1 MNIGILDQTCQG
13 WSAGASY
20 TRMMLAS
27 LELVLS
33 EAPGDIVFLTQSEG
47 IEPPVGIKKQVLP
60 ESATPADW
68 QACFSEYQ
76 IAVTLPVRDHRIYD
90 IPGAKVGWIPDFQH
104 FQLPDLF
111 TEDDCAARTE
121 LLGAVA
127 ALSDRVI
134 VSSETAR
141 LDLQRFLP
149 DQASKGCVARF
160 SSMLW
165 QSGYRDLVDVEGRYH
180 LPQRFF
186 LVANQFWKHKNHAI
200 LPAAVSEARR
210 SGAEVFLVCTGLPC
224 DYRDPENR
232 VFSEFLQSCSREGV
246 RDFIA
251 VLGQTPYADL
261 VSLMRK
267 AVAILQPSRFE
278 GWSTSIEDCKAIGR
292 PLICSDIPVHREQV
306 GADGTFFPVD
316 SPSDLSR
323 ALTSA
328 ASRCVE
334 GPNLDLEAKAL
345 ADAKGRCAEF
355 GRVLLKVATD
365 AAAAHLANPR
375 PVRSERSH
383 TTSSSV
389 LRQQA
394 EYIQELETAC
404 AERLEGMQA
413 LQSEVDRL
421 QSELGEI
428 GRHPLRHAVR
438 SLLGTKS

>member
-20 TRMMLAS
+20 TKMMLAS
-27 LELVLS
+27 LELVLP
-33 EAPGDIVFLTQSEG
+33 EAPGKVVFLTQDGNLEPPSG
-47 IEPPVGIKKQVLP
+47 IEKQLVP

-68 QACFSEYQ
+68 QSCLSENQ
-76 IAVTLPVRDHRIYD
+76 IAVTLPVRDHLIHD

-111 TEDDCAARTE
+111 TGEDRDARNE
-121 LLGAVA
+121 LLEAVA
-127 ALSDRVI
+127 AQSDRVI
-134 VSSETAR
+134 VSSESAR
-141 LDLQRFLP
+141 ADFQHFLS
-149 DQASKGCVARF
+149 DHGGKACVARF

-180 LPQRFF
+180 LPSRFF

-200 LPAAVSEARR
+200 LPAAVAEARR
-210 SGAEVFLVCTGLPC
+210 SGADVFLVCTGLPC

-232 VFSEFLQSCSREGV
+232 VFSEFLQACSREGV

-261 VSLMRK
+261 VTLMRK
-267 AVAILQPSRFE
+267 AVAIIQPSRFE

-306 GADGTFFPVD
+306 GSKGLFFPVD
-316 SPSDLSR
+316 DPAELGR
-323 ALTSA
+323 ALA
-328 ASRCVE
+328 LASRDWILGPELDVE
-334 GPNLDLEAKAL
+334 AVSLAAAK
-345 ADAKGRCAEF
+345 DRCREF
-355 GRVLLKVATD
+355 GRVLLDVSKEAVE
-365 AAAAHLANPR
+365 AHRHNP
-375 PVRSERSH
+375 
-383 TTSSSV
+383 TSSTPERVRGASVSV

-404 AERLEGMQA
+404 AQRLEGMHA
-413 LQSEVDRL
+413 LQAETNRL
-421 QSELGEI
+421 QSELDRI
-428 GRHPLRHAVR
+428 QRHPFRNAIQSLTVR
-438 SLLGTKS
+438 KG